1 MGLVSL
7 CMIARD
13 EAGMI
18 GPCIASARPLCDEL
32 IVVDTGSTDE
42 TVAIAE
48 AAGAKVIP
56 FTWCDDFA
64 AARNASIAAA
74 TGAWVLVLDAD
85 ERLTPESPARI
96 RQVIEQAGDSF
107 DAGMLRLHDADR
119 LDATPAE
126 VLSGAARLAEPMY
139 LPRLLRRTDDLAYE
153 GVVHES
159 VRTWSARHGHR
170 QLDVEGDIIHLG
182 AVPSHRLVRDKG
194 TRNRRLL
201 EKRLALEPDDFTV
214 HGYLAHE
221 HIGAGDGDAAW
232 KVIEAGW
239 SVFLQSEP
247 STLRSVLR
255 LFAARALVQMQ
266 RGDAEGVLATCDATE
281 AYEGRH
287 PDVSFFRAR
296 ALELRASQDPDQR
309 QRYLSEAASHYRQTI
324 AQADDLVAQRY
335 VRGASTWAGQ
345 TRLGT
350 VELMR
355 GRLDDAAAAFDAAL
369 TTTPD
374 PTEARLGAAEV
385 AVARGDLTA
394 PSPASALD
402 AIAPD
407 LETGRPDAWL
417 IAATRHE
424 AAGDLDAFARDLAQA
439 RAASTGG
446 YFAGHRHRLHTAAH
460 LSLLAYR
467 DQPTPGPGSLGAAC
481 ALMSGQTCS
490 AQLDPYERP
499 ALIRLVANLLRNDRP
514 EPVERLL
521 TDEAARMLP
530 GIKALVLDV
539 ISSLGM
545 SVEEAP

>member
-1 MGLVSL
+1 MPLVSL

-18 GPCIASARPLCDEL
+18 GPCLASARALCDEL

-74 TGAWVLVLDAD
+74 TGDWVLVLDAD
-85 ERLTPESPARI
+85 ERLSPESPERI
-96 RQVIEQAGDSF
+96 REAIERAGDTF
-107 DAGMLRLHDADR
+107 DTGMLRLHDADR
-119 LDATPAE
+119 LDALPAE
-126 VLSGAARLAEPMY
+126 VLTGAARLAEPMY

-170 QLDVEGDIIHLG
+170 QLDVKGDIIHLG
-182 AVPSHRLVRDKG
+182 AVPSHRVVRDKG

-201 EKRLALEPDDFTV
+201 EKRLSLEPDDFTV

-221 HIGAGDGDAAW
+221 HIGSGNVDDAW
-232 KVIEAGW
+232 SVIEAGW
-239 SVFLQSEP
+239 SVFLRSEP

-266 RGDAEGVLATCDATE
+266 RGDVDGVLATCDATQG
-281 AYEGRH
+281 YEGRH

-296 ALELRASQDPDQR
+296 ALELRASQDPEHR
-309 QRYLSEAASHYRQTI
+309 QQHLTHAASHYRETI
-324 AQADDLVAQRY
+324 AQADHLVAQRY
-335 VRGASTWAGQ
+335 VRGASTWSGQ

-355 GRLDDAAAAFDAAL
+355 GRLDDAATAFDAAL
-369 TTTPD
+369 ETAPD
-374 PTEARLGAAEV
+374 DTEPSLGAAEV
-385 AVARGDLTA
+385 AVARGSLA
-394 PSPASALD
+394 PPAALE
-402 AIAPD
+402 ALLPH
-407 LETGRPDAWL
+407 LEANRPDAWL
-417 IAATRHE
+417 ISATRHE
-424 AAGDLDAFARDLAQA
+424 AAGDLEAFAADLARA
-439 RAASTGG
+439 RTASSGG
-446 YFAGHRHRLHTAAH
+446 YLAQHRHRLHAAAH

-467 DQPTPGPGSLGAAC
+467 DHPTPGPGSLGAAC
-481 ALMSGQTCS
+481 ALMAGASPS
-490 AQLDPYERP
+490 APLDPYERP
-499 ALIRLVANLLRNDRP
+499 ALVRLIANLLRENRAA
-514 EPVERLL
+514 PVEKLL
-521 TDEAARMLP
+521 TDDADTKLP
-530 GIKALVLDV
+530 GIKALVLEV
-539 ISSLGM
+539 ISGLGM
-545 SVEEAP
+545 SVEETP